1 MKKKEKKEK
10 EVKEVKEK
18 KNYFKMMFGGFNLT
32 WKRLIIFAVIA
43 GVYTAIMALLPI
55 TYDTS
60 FRDIAI
66 MFEWWIL
73 MGIIII
79 SNSKSPLDS
88 ALKCFVFF
96 LISQPLVYL
105 VQVPFSSMGWGLFG
119 YYRYWFIVTLL
130 TFPMGFIGYYINKRN
145 WLSALILLP
154 MLVFLAYLGLGYF
167 SSTVDNFPHHL
178 LSCISCFGM
187 IIIIVLC
194 MLDDLKLRLA
204 SFGIVIASIIVC
216 LIMAGGINNDEYETY
231 RTLESFDIELNGTV
245 LVSSFTATGKGE
257 VTINNVDDGN
267 HIVKLFGRKKEI
279 YEFTIT
285 DESNMSYNFKY
296 YFDKSNNIVQLDY
309 LGGEVNE

>member
-1 MKKKEKKEK
+1 MKKKEEKEK

-130 TFPMGFIGYYINKRN
+130 TFPIPGNV
-145 WLSALILLP
+145 SAI
-154 MLVFLAYLGLGYF
+154 
-167 SSTVDNFPHHL
+167 
-178 LSCISCFGM
+178 
-187 IIIIVLC
+187 
-194 MLDDLKLRLA
+194 
-204 SFGIVIASIIVC
+204 
-216 LIMAGGINNDEYETY
+216 
-231 RTLESFDIELNGTV
+231 
-245 LVSSFTATGKGE
+245 
-257 VTINNVDDGN
+257 
-267 HIVKLFGRKKEI
+267 
-279 YEFTIT
+279 
-285 DESNMSYNFKY
+285 
-296 YFDKSNNIVQLDY
+296 
-309 LGGEVNE
+309 

>member
-1 MKKKEKKEK
+1 MKKKEK

-18 KNYFKMMFGGFNLT
+18 KNYFKMMFGGINLT

-66 MFEWWIL
+66 MLEWWIL

-119 YYRYWFIVTLL
+119 YYRYWFIVTLF

-167 SSTVDNFPHHL
+167 SSAVDNFPHHL

-204 SFGIVIASIIVC
+204 TFGVVIVSLIVC
-216 LIMAGGINNDEYETY
+216 LIMAGGINNGEYESY
-231 RTLESFDIELNGTV
+231 RTLEEFDIELNGTV

-257 VTINNVDDGN
+257 VTINNVDDTT
-267 HIVKLFGRKKEI
+267 HIVRLFGRKKEI